1 MRIPLP
7 TLAATIERRL
17 LINYRVDPAVAQSL
31 LPASVRPQL
40 VDGSAVAGI
49 CLLRLGALRPA
60 WLTPRVG
67 WGAENAAHRIAVEW
81 DDEAGTHSGV
91 YIPERHS
98 ASRLPVAVGGRLFP
112 GVHTLARFVGSEQF
126 DRSEQFGGSETGD
139 RIRLTMTAPNATVRA
154 DVRVGTGWTSTL
166 FGTLADASAFF
177 QSGAVG
183 WSPSRDGRRL
193 EGLRLDT
200 TAWAVQPGEA
210 LNVESSFFDALPDG
224 SATLDSVLVM
234 RNVPITWTVPAGAA
248 PAGPAL
254 AMAGTKVD

>member
-31 LPASVRPQL
+31 LPASLRPQL

-60 WLTPRVG
+60 WFTPPVG
-67 WGAENAAHRIAVEW
+67 WGAENAAHRVAVEW
-81 DDEAGTHSGV
+81 DDAAGTHSGV

-112 GVHTLARFVGSEQF
+112 GVHTLARFHGSEQF
-126 DRSEQFGGSETGD
+126 DGPESGD
-139 RIRLTMTAPNATVRA
+139 RIRLSMTAPNTTVRA

-166 FGTLADASAFF
+166 FETVADASAFF
-177 QSGAVG
+177 RNGAVG

-210 LNVESSFFDALPDG
+210 LTVESSFFDALPDG
-224 SATLDSVLVM
+224 SATLDSMLVM
-234 RNVPITWTVPAGAA
+234 RNVPITWTVPAGVG
-248 PAGPAL
+248 PAGPAT
-254 AMAGTKVD
+254 ATAATTVE